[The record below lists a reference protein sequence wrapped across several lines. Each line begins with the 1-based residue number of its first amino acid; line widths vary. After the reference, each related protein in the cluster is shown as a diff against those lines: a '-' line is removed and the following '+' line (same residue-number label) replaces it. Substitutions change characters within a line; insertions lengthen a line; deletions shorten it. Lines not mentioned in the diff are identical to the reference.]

1 VTTVGYVLRRLA
13 ASALLLLLL
22 TLLTFTL
29 YRAIPANPAG
39 FLVDLSPGHAPSPE
53 QIARAEKALGVDK
66 PLWEQ
71 YGLYLWRA
79 VHGDLGLA
87 YEGTTFVPL
96 TNERTGQA
104 VAPAVLHAAMVTGSL
119 VIGGALFALLL
130 SIPLGAIAA
139 SRPRSLTDRTILVVT
154 LIGICTH
161 PLVVALLLQQFP
173 GRQWGIA
180 PASGYC
186 RFFGAAQTTID
197 PATFRPALGCA
208 GPGAWASH
216 LVLPWI
222 TFALFFLAVYTRLV
236 RVRMIEV
243 MDEPF
248 IRTAAA
254 KGASRSRIV
263 RHHALRNAMSPVLA
277 LVGMDI
283 GLALG
288 IALYIESVYRLPGL
302 GLTTLAA
309 LNGTV
314 GFDLPMILG
323 VVLAIGLVIIVL
335 NFAIDLVI
343 LWMDP
348 RAAQAGTR
356 RTAVGRVV

>member
-1 VTTVGYVLRRLA
+1 MITLGYALRRLG
-13 ASALLLLLL
+13 ASILLLLAL
-22 TLLTFTL
+22 TLITFML
-29 YRAIPANPAG
+29 YWAIPANPAG
-39 FLVDLSPGHAPSPE
+39 FLIDLSPGKQHTAAE
-53 QIARAEKALGVDK
+53 IKQAEKTLGVDK
-66 PLWEQ
+66 PVWEQ
-71 YGLYLWRA
+71 YGLYVWRA
-79 VHGDLGLA
+79 LHGDLGIA
-87 YEGTTFVPL
+87 FNGTRAVPL
-96 TNERTGQA
+96 SDNRTGQA
-104 VAPAVLHAAMVTGSL
+104 VGPAVVHAAMVTGSVVL
-119 VIGGALFALLL
+119 GGALFALLL

-139 SRPRSLTDRTILVVT
+139 SRPRSATDRTILVVT

-173 GRQWGIA
+173 GRRWGLA
-180 PASGYC
+180 PAGGYC
-186 RFFGAAQTTID
+186 PFFGAQEGCGG
-197 PATFRPALGCA
+197 AT
-208 GPGAWASH
+208 AWASH
-216 LVLPWI
+216 LILPWI

-254 KGASRSRIV
+254 KGASRSRIL
-263 RHHALRNAMSPVLA
+263 RHHALRNAMSPVLT

-302 GLTTLAA
+302 GLTTLTA
-309 LNGTV
+309 LNG
-314 GFDLPMILG
+314 GSGYDLPMILG
-323 VVLAIGLVIIVL
+323 VVLVIGLVIVVA
-335 NFAIDLVI
+335 NFAIDLII

-356 RTAVGRVV
+356 RSAVGRIA

>member
-1 VTTVGYVLRRLA
+1 MTTTGYVLRRLG
-13 ASALLLLLL
+13 ASVLLLLLL

-39 FLVDLSPGHAPSPE
+39 FLVDLSPGHVPPPAE
-53 QIARAEKALGVDK
+53 IARAEKALGVDK

-71 YGLYLWRA
+71 YGLYVWRA
-79 VHGDLGLA
+79 AHGDLGIA
-87 YEGTTFVPL
+87 YQGTRFVTL
-96 TNERTGQA
+96 SNERTGQPVGRA
-104 VAPAVLHAAMVTGSL
+104 VVRAAMVTGSL
-119 VIGGALFALLL
+119 VLGGALFALLL

-173 GRQWGIA
+173 GRQWGLA
-180 PASGYC
+180 PSSGYC
-186 RFFGAAQTTID
+186 SFFGTAQTSLD
-197 PATFRPALGCA
+197 PVTSRHVTSCA
-208 GPGAWASH
+208 GPVAWGSH

-254 KGASRSRIV
+254 KGASRARIV

-302 GLTTLAA
+302 GLTTLSA
-309 LNGTV
+309 LNGSA

-323 VVLAIGLVIIVL
+323 IVLVIGLVIVVL
-335 NFAIDLVI
+335 NFAIDLII

-348 RAAQAGTR
+348 RAAQTGTR
-356 RTAVGRVV
+356 GSAVGRIA